1 MEEELDI
8 LDSTGAATGESAP
21 KSEVHRLGLYHRC
34 FHCWISGTGSGGPY
48 LLVQRRA
55 RGKENWPG
63 MLDATAAGHLQS
75 GEETLDGLREVE
87 EELGLRVEPRH
98 LIRLGTREIDQE
110 IPAGRDREFQE
121 VFLLL
126 ETVDPSAFRLQREE
140 VLSVA
145 RLDLDAVE
153 RLHGGEAVTAEE
165 WSAAGERREAEVG
178 LGDFVPNDDRY
189 LLRVARAVR
198 AARAGGAAA
207 ESFREPPTPG
217 PPGTR

>member
-1 MEEELDI
+1 MEEHLDI
-8 LDSTGAATGESAP
+8 LDSAGAPTGEVAP

-34 FHCWISGTGSGGPY
+34 FHLWIAGPGGPC

-55 RGKENWPG
+55 RGKETWPG
-63 MLDATAAGHLQS
+63 MLDVTAAGHLQS

-87 EELGLRVEPRH
+87 EELGLRVEPQR
-98 LIRLGTREIDQE
+98 LIPLGTREIDQE

-126 ETVDPSAFRLQREE
+126 ENVDPATLRLQREE
-140 VLSVA
+140 VASVV

-153 RLHGGEAVTAEE
+153 SLHGGEAVTAGE
-165 WSAAGERREAEVG
+165 WSAAGEREEVEVG
-178 LGDFVPNDDRY
+178 LGDFVPGDDRY

-198 AARAGGAAA
+198 AARDRGAAA
-207 ESFREPPTPG
+207 EGFRTWPTPG
-217 PPGTR
+217 RPEAR

>member
-8 LDSTGAATGESAP
+8 LDSAGAPTGEVAP

-34 FHCWISGTGSGGPY
+34 FHLWISGSGSGVPY

-55 RGKENWPG
+55 RGKETWPG
-63 MLDATAAGHLQS
+63 MLDVTAAGHLQS

-87 EELGLRVEPRH
+87 EELGLRVEPRR
-98 LIRLGTREIDQE
+98 LIPLGTRGIDQE

-126 ETVDPSAFRLQREE
+126 ETIDPASLRLQREE
-140 VLSVA
+140 VASVV

-153 RLHGGEAVTAEE
+153 RLHGGEAVPAGE
-165 WSAAGERREAEVG
+165 WSAAGERRETEVG

-198 AARAGGAAA
+198 AARDERAAA
-207 ESFREPPTPG
+207 EGFREWPTPG
-217 PPGTR
+217 RPGNR